1 MSACSFT
8 VNFTKPVNEIL
19 EKAKETVQSQEGNF
33 EGNDT
38 EGRFD
43 VTVFGNT
50 IVGNYIVNGNELTI
64 HISDKPFMVP
74 CSMIESFLTSKL
86 N

>member
-1 MSACSFT
+1 MSACNFS
-8 VNFTKPVNEIL
+8 VNFTKPVGEIL
-19 EKAKETVQSQEGNF
+19 EKAKQTVESQQGTF
-33 EGNDT
+33 TGDDK

-43 VTVFGNT
+43 VSVFGNT
-50 IVGNYIVNGNELTI
+50 IVGTYIVVAQVLNI
-64 HISDKPFMVP
+64 DIIDKPFMVP

>member
-1 MSACSFT
+1 MSACNFS
-8 VNFTKPVNEIL
+8 VNFTKPVEEIL
-19 EKAKETVQSQEGNF
+19 EKAKQTVESQQGTF
-33 EGNDT
+33 TGDDK

-43 VTVFGNT
+43 VSVFGNT
-50 IVGNYIVNGNELTI
+50 IVGTYVVVAQVLNIDI
-64 HISDKPFMVP
+64 IDKPFMVP